1 MYIMVVDAA
10 GVLMDLIDCGQDVSI
25 CQYLKASIL
34 FLLTNL
40 HTANIRIYLYQ
51 NLYTIRIKYSTTAAK
66 IVVKFWCL
74 FILHQ
79 VDARLQR
86 LRQGNNDCNKCMWHF
101 LGPRFFPIWESV
113 TLKLFSHIFPT
124 SVKFDYSCNH
134 NIALN

>member
-40 HTANIRIYLYQ
+40 HTATIRIYIYQ

-86 LRQGNNDCNKCMWHF
+86 LRKEIMIAINVCD
-101 LGPRFFPIWESV
+101 
-113 TLKLFSHIFPT
+113 IF
-124 SVKFDYSCNH
+124 
-134 NIALN
+134 